1 MTAEASHPAAYIG
14 CARHCKIGE
23 CIKPNQEN
31 TDAIRHQMA
40 ARPKF
45 RSIISVISA
54 LTTSTRNYLAYIGSL
69 GGRIGGPIGGK
80 ACTPAKRRAARRNGK
95 LGGRPRKFVEGDVI
109 ELGEKRK
116 EG

>member
-1 MTAEASHPAAYIG
+1 MEHTVSEAP
-14 CARHCKIGE
+14 
-23 CIKPNQEN
+23 
-31 TDAIRHQMA
+31 T
-40 ARPKF
+40 
-45 RSIISVISA
+45 